1 MSVTVERKSGGSVY
15 QKTILKNGMRVVTE
29 RLPAARSVSLGVWID
44 LGSRKEKPE
53 ENGFSHLIEH
63 LLFKGTK
70 RRTARQVADSLE
82 SLGGFLNGFTSREQ
96 TCFYARVLDEY
107 LTEAVDLLADM
118 TCFSTLSSRNV
129 NREKTVVCEE
139 IKESL
144 DTPTDHIHD
153 IFSRTYWGDHPLGQT
168 IMGPQ
173 ENILGATR
181 SKLRGF
187 MQRHY
192 RAGSVVLSACG
203 SVSHAKLVKL
213 ARAMFEFP
221 EGKAEP
227 ALPADRKKPREIV
240 VTQVDNN
247 QTHLCLG
254 FPGVSYTAPDK
265 YTALALNTYL
275 GGGMSS
281 ILFQRIRE
289 QKGLAYN
296 IYSFVDAYH
305 DDGLFGAYVGTDAKK
320 VRQAYDLILNE
331 FRRLTNRALTTSQV
345 ERIKAQ
351 LKGSLILAYESTTN
365 RMNRLA
371 RQELMNEGYHT
382 LRQTILRIERVSPSD
397 ILELANRL
405 FDENKLAVAVLGP
418 VDNDLFADGSRTSRK

>member
-1 MSVTVERKSGGSVY
+1 MTTTVARKSGGSVY

-29 RLPAARSVSLGVWID
+29 RLPSVRSVSLGVWID
-44 LGSRKEKPE
+44 LGSRNERPE

-63 LLFKGTK
+63 LLFKGTG
-70 RRTARQVADSLE
+70 RRTAKQVADSLE
-82 SLGGFLNGFTSREQ
+82 SLGGSLNGFTSREQ

-107 LTEAVDLLADM
+107 LIEAVDVLADM
-118 TCFSTLSSRNV
+118 TCFSTLSATNV

-144 DTPTDHIHD
+144 DTPTDRIHD
-153 IFSRTYWGDHPLGQT
+153 IFSTAYWGDHPLGQP

-181 SKLRGF
+181 SKLRSF
-187 MQRHY
+187 MGRHY
-192 RAGSVVLSACG
+192 RAGSVVLSASG
-203 SVSHAKLVKL
+203 SVSHSKLVNL
-213 ARAMFEFP
+213 ARTMFELP
-221 EGKAEP
+221 SGMAEP
-227 ALPADRKKPREIV
+227 ALPAVRKKPHEIV

-254 FPGVSYTAPDK
+254 FPGVSYAAPDK
-265 YTALALNTYL
+265 FTALALSSYL

-281 ILFQRIRE
+281 VLFQKVRE
-289 QKGLAYN
+289 QKGLAYSV
-296 IYSFVDAYH
+296 YTYVDAYR
-305 DDGLFGAYVGTDAKK
+305 DDGLFGAYVGTDAKQ
-320 VRQAYDLILNE
+320 VTQAYDLILKE
-331 FRRLTNRALTTSQV
+331 FRRLKKRALSVSQV
-345 ERIKAQ
+345 EKIKAQ

-371 RQELMNEGYHT
+371 RQEMMSEGYHT

-405 FDENKLAVAVLGP
+405 FDENKLAIAVLGP
-418 VDNDLFADGSRTSRK
+418 VDNGLFADGNRNN